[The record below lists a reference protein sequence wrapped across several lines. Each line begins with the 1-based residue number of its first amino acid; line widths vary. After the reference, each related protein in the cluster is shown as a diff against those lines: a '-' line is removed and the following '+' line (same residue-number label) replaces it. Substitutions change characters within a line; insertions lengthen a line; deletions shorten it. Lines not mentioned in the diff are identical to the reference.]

1 MQEPSVQILCRAVQ
15 LSVGLDNGFVTMC
28 GVGEAQ
34 DDGYRD
40 PGGLPCLSSS
50 PRRYMVLPR
59 PVCLE
64 PGVSYKLH
72 LKLLR
77 TGGSAQP
84 EAPYSGPSLLIDSVN
99 SSLPAPPKVAR
110 PVGRDL

>member
-1 MQEPSVQILCRAVQ
+1 M
-15 LSVGLDNGFVTMC
+15 
-28 GVGEAQ
+28 
-34 DDGYRD
+34 
-40 PGGLPCLSSS
+40 
-50 PRRYMVLPR
+50 LPR

-84 EAPYSGPSLLIDSVN
+84 EASYSGPSLLIDSVN
-99 SSLPAPPKVAR
+99 SSHQDGGVYEIGLIMLSGSEERVTEEAGWWQCLAKCSGSITMAPGLSLTLPCSS
-110 PVGRDL
+110 L